1 MMKSCPNCG
10 QTFEGSTRQRF
21 CRDQCRRSYSRR
33 EYERKHPEKRREREI
48 AQIIGKR
55 ESK

>member
-1 MMKSCPNCG
+1 MRK
-10 QTFEGSTRQRF
+10 RF